1 MPKIMVNVS
10 YTAEGAKG
18 LLARGGTARV
28 EASRAAI
35 ESVGGTLETFYF
47 AFGSDDAIVIADVP
61 DNAAAAALALTVAA
75 TGSIQSRMT
84 VLLTPE
90 EIDEGAA
97 RPVSFTPPAG

>member
-61 DNAAAAALALTVAA
+61 DNAAAVALALTVAA
-75 TGSIQSRMT
+75 TGSITSRMT

-90 EIDEGAA
+90 EIDAGVA
-97 RPVSFTPPAG
+97 RPVSFRPPAG

>member
-18 LLARGGTARV
+18 LLARGGTERV

-90 EIDEGAA
+90 EIDEGVA

>member
-1 MPKIMVNVS
+1 MPKLLVNVS

-18 LLARGGTARV
+18 LLAHGGTARV

-61 DNAAAAALALTVAA
+61 DNAAAVALALTVAA
-75 TGSIQSRMT
+75 TGSITSRMT

-90 EIDEGAA
+90 EIDAGVA

>member
-1 MPKIMVNVS
+1 MPKFLVSAS

-18 LLARGGTARV
+18 LLAHGGSARV

-47 AFGSDDAIVIADVP
+47 AFGSDDAVIIADFP
-61 DNAAAAALALTVAA
+61 DNAAAAAVALAVAS
-75 TGSIQSRMT
+75 TGAITSRMT

-90 EIDEGAA
+90 EIDQSVA
-97 RPVSFTPPAG
+97 RPVTFIPPRS